1 MDKDA
6 IRAVLAL
13 VEGEINATD
22 CVSQW
27 ECGQDAYEDGMREG
41 MIHIRDMIEQE
52 LLEGSV
58 SH

>member
-1 MDKDA
+1 MDKES

-13 VEGEINATD
+13 VDAEINATD

-41 MIHIRDMIEQE
+41 MIHIRDMIIQE
-52 LLEGSV
+52 LLETA
-58 SH
+58 